1 MPLTVFIG
9 EDDPQIEI
17 TQISANELIGIN
29 SFEEIEMRIY
39 NVANVETLVLLKLE
53 STIGEN
59 WKVTLESEDGG
70 QLLTV
75 EPFSEKNFT
84 IRIDSPTCMRHNEV
98 YDFEI
103 TAKPLDMNEAYGEE
117 YTTKHDVRIQTNVE
131 SISCRVQSELF
142 SEPDPVTIGVL
153 GSVVLMFVVW
163 FSRRGTNSRELE
175 MWDSDEFDDEELVNI
190 SSTEGLDSSEMEEET
205 PEPEVIYEEVEL
217 VEED

>member
-1 MPLTVFIG
+1 
-9 EDDPQIEI
+9 
-17 TQISANELIGIN
+17 
-29 SFEEIEMRIY
+29 MRIY

-70 QLLTV
+70 ELLTV

-117 YTTKHDVRIQTNVE
+117 YTTKHNVRIQTNVE

-163 FSRRGTNSRELE
+163 FSRRGTNSGELE
-175 MWDSDEFDDEELVNI
+175 MWDSDEFDEEELVNI
-190 SSTEGLDSSEMEEET
+190 SSTEGLESSEMEEET

>member
-9 EDDPQIEI
+9 EDEPQIEI
-17 TQISANELIGIN
+17 TQISKNELIGIN

-70 QLLTV
+70 ELLTV
-75 EPFSEKNFT
+75 DPFSEKNFT

-103 TAKPLDMNEAYGEE
+103 TAKPLDMNEAYGDEF
-117 YTTKHDVRIQTNVE
+117 TTTHDVRIQTNVE
-131 SISCRVQSELF
+131 SITCRVQSELF

-163 FSRRGTNSRELE
+163 FSRRGANWSRIRY
-175 MWDSDEFDDEELVNI
+175 V
-190 SSTEGLDSSEMEEET
+190 G
-205 PEPEVIYEEVEL
+205 
-217 VEED
+217 